1 MFCGRALDRLINRLH
16 QRALRSAYEDSEC
29 SYKELLSTDGSIAV
43 HQRNLRVLAVEI
55 YKLTKK
61 LSPEF
66 MWDMV
71 EEVNTKYIALP
82 SCKIDINENDEI
94 STHKSLCKTKTT
106 IFDCNFLNQ

>member
-1 MFCGRALDRLINRLH
+1 MDTCFASQFGSCPLLWMFCGRALDRLINRLH

-43 HQRNLRVLAVEI
+43 HQRNLRVLAVEM

-66 MWDMV
+66 MWDIRRS
-71 EEVNTKYIALP
+71 KY
-82 SCKIDINENDEI
+82 KI
-94 STHKSLCKTKTT
+94 HRLAKL
-106 IFDCNFLNQ
+106 